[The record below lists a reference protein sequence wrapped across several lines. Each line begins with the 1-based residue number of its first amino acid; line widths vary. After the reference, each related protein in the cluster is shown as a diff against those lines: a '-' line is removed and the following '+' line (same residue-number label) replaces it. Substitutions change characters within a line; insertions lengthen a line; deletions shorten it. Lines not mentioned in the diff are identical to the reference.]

1 MMLAQIAEVIPA
13 THQTLAMSAL
23 SGLRD
28 LSDQVDA
35 ARGWIT
41 LLALGGVV
49 AAGLAL
55 WTLGGRFVR
64 PSVVLVA
71 SATGGYIGFTL
82 GDVIDPAIGPWI
94 GLGVGV
100 IGGSMLGY
108 TLFRFAS
115 AALLAAFLAVAAPA
129 GAAVALDYN
138 LPHRAQ
144 RSSTPC
150 ATPRRNQ
157 TPRSPPM
164 TGAIAALRS
173 SLADQQR
180 PPPAAAQDADES
192 IAGGPPRAGAWI
204 TGFLADAA
212 EGGEAIWDGMEP
224 REQNTLILASAIGA
238 IAGLLIGGIFPT
250 LAMAVLTSGLGAG
263 LMLGA
268 GSHLAVALRRS
279 GTANCRSHPS
289 RGPRSGCRSRSWRAA
304 AGGPASQAR
313 KPAAPTPRAEPRT
326 LRMSTTR
333 VSALSRRSPPTQNPR
348 REAPSPPRRGSPA
361 APRRK

>member
-1 MMLAQIAEVIPA
+1 MLAQIAEVIPA
-13 THQTLAMSAL
+13 THQTLAMTAL

-28 LSDQVDA
+28 LSDQADA

-94 GLGVGV
+94 GLAVGV

-115 AALLAAFLAVAAPA
+115 AALLAAFLAIAAPT

-144 RSSTPC
+144 ALVDAVRDAATKSDSTVASDDRSDHSPF
-150 ATPRRNQ
+150 A
-157 TPRSPPM
+157 PRSL
-164 TGAIAALRS
+164 TNNDA
-173 SLADQQR
+173 
-180 PPPAAAQDADES
+180 PPAAAQDADES
-192 IAGGPPRAGAWI
+192 IARGVLARAGAWI

-224 REQNTLILASAIGA
+224 REENTLILASAIGA

-250 LAMAVLTSGLGAG
+250 FAMAVLTSGLGAG

-268 GSHLAVALRRS
+268 GSHLAVALRPEWDGKLPQS
-279 GTANCRSHPS
+279 PIAWAAIWLSVAFLGVLLQV
-289 RGPRSGCRSRSWRAA
+289 GPRRKRA
-304 AGGPASQAR
+304 
-313 KPAAPTPRAEPRT
+313 KPAPAPTP
-326 LRMSTTR
+326 
-333 VSALSRRSPPTQNPR
+333 
-348 REAPSPPRRGSPA
+348 EA
-361 APRRK
+361 